1 VRLLR
6 IRLTNFRGVA
16 DRELTFAEHGVTV
29 VEGPNE
35 SGKSS
40 TIEAFGLLLDELD
53 SSRKEAVRA
62 VKPRHSDASPEVEAE
77 FRVGGY
83 HAVYRKRWLRPLT
96 ELRILAPSPETL
108 TGREAHERVLAI
120 LNQATDYDLFKA
132 LRVLQDKPFD
142 VDRIAGS
149 ASLRAALD
157 AAAGGAPGLGD
168 GSEDTLVQRVEK
180 EFARYF
186 TAKNHQPTGEYR
198 TKLDACATA
207 TTEAADLAQTLARVE
222 ADTERHGEV
231 TARLTDLQQRLLTD
245 RGDVEKFGQRAK
257 HVETLR
263 ARRDGA
269 DALVDRASRDAE
281 LAAGAWEA
289 RQALVRS
296 VSDYQGEL
304 TTLEKQIAEHT
315 ELRTEADTR
324 RDAALAMH
332 RTADETHRLA
342 LRRYQEADADYR
354 WMRDAYELER
364 VRADREA
371 LAESDREVELAAA
384 ETAATEIDDRAVDAI
399 DKADRSVRDAR
410 TAIEVAAATVRV
422 ERLGSAVVTVS
433 APDAL
438 ASAASGRTASTSALL
453 DAEQGGAGGSPG
465 SAGSAGSV
473 EAEQAGVAAVLGAH
487 TGLLDAEHAG
497 ASVPEARG
505 SAAESV
511 ALVPEARAAASH
523 PAAVSAS
530 VALGEPGAAPL
541 VRRITDHLVIEAE
554 GILRVTLA
562 PGASERELSTKLD
575 TAESA
580 LATLCLQTGVRDL
593 ASARVRLQRH
603 VEARAALAAAESA
616 RKKLSKDPAALAD
629 DQARLEARIDDHLE
643 RRDPTVLPP
652 VDRDEADTVAEHR
665 RAESEET
672 AANLDRASDA
682 LRLTEARANEL
693 AADAQKRAGRAEHLA
708 AEYEAAESRL
718 AQARLAAA
726 DPVVEER
733 DADAA
738 KALTTAVQDRAAHEA
753 AYREAEP
760 DQVELLLRNAR
771 DVVARTES
779 EIAGARSD
787 LQHLAGRLDAVGDD
801 LADRHREGEARRAAA
816 ERDLA
821 SVTARAEAAQLL
833 RKTILDRREEA
844 TRAYQ
849 GPFKEQ
855 VERFG
860 RLVFGATFG
869 VTVDADLRVAA
880 RTLDGRTDPYAELS
894 TGAREAV
901 AMCVRLACAAL
912 VGPDGG
918 VPVIID
924 DALGAADPGRRRML
938 GALLA
943 HAGSAAGAANAL
955 SPASPASAGSA
966 TVPGS
971 RNTPDTPPTP
981 TQIIVFTCDP
991 DRYRAV
997 GSAQVRSLGHNDD
1010 RDESPAP

>member
-1 VRLLR
+1 MRLLR

-62 VKPRHSDASPEVEAE
+62 VKPRHSDASPEAEAE

-83 HAVYRKRWLRPLT
+83 HLLYRKRWLRPLT
-96 ELRILAPSPETL
+96 ELRILAPAPETL

-157 AAAGGAPGLGD
+157 AAAGGAGPGD

-180 EFARYF
+180 EFTRYF
-186 TAKNHQPTGEYR
+186 TPRNHQPTGEYR
-198 TKLDACATA
+198 TALDAHTAATA
-207 TTEAADLAQTLARVE
+207 EATDLAATLARVE

-231 TARLTDLQQRLLTD
+231 TARLADLQQRLLAD
-245 RGDVEKFGQRAK
+245 RGDLEQLGQRAK
-257 HVETLR
+257 NVETLR
-263 ARRDGA
+263 TRRDGA
-269 DALVDRASRDAE
+269 DALVERASRDAD
-281 LAAGAWEA
+281 LAAAAWTA
-289 RQALVRS
+289 RQALVRGM
-296 VSDYQGEL
+296 SDYEGEL
-304 TTLEKQIAEHT
+304 TTLRDQIAAHA
-315 ELRTEADTR
+315 ELRADADTR
-324 RDAALAMH
+324 RTGAQAMH
-332 RTADETHRLA
+332 QSADEAHRLA
-342 LRRYQEADADYR
+342 LRGYQAADADYR
-354 WMRDAYELER
+354 WMRDAHELER

-371 LAESDREVELAAA
+371 LAEADREVEAAAA
-384 ETAATEIDDRAVDAI
+384 ESAATEIDDRAVDAI
-399 DKADRSVRDAR
+399 DQADRSVRDAR
-410 TAIEVAAATVRV
+410 TTIEVAAATVRV
-422 ERLGSAVVTVS
+422 ERLGGAVVTVTE
-433 APDAL
+433 A
-438 ASAASGRTASTSALL
+438 R
-453 DAEQGGAGGSPG
+453 GA
-465 SAGSAGSV
+465 
-473 EAEQAGVAAVLGAH
+473 
-487 TGLLDAEHAG
+487 
-497 ASVPEARG
+497 VPEARDGLEASQAAAMPSLPLSESSAAPAG
-505 SAAESV
+505 SADSQAGLS
-511 ALVPEARAAASH
+511 AADSLTAGPATAASAAAIPEARAGAATTIATTTIATT
-523 PAAVSAS
+523 PD
-530 VALGEPGAAPL
+530 LAAPL
-541 VRRITDHLVIEAE
+541 IRRITDPLVIEAE
-554 GILRVTLA
+554 GILRITLA
-562 PGASERELSTKLD
+562 PGASERELRAKLD
-575 TAESA
+575 AAESA
-580 LATLCLQTGVRDL
+580 LVALCHQTGVRDL
-593 ASARVRLQRH
+593 AAARIRQQRH
-603 VEARAALAAAESA
+603 VEARAALVAAESA
-616 RKKLSKDPAALAD
+616 RKRLSKDPAALAD
-629 DQARLEARIDDHLE
+629 EQARLEARIADHLD
-643 RRDPTVLPP
+643 RRDGSVLPP
-652 VDRDEADTVAEHR
+652 ADRDEAETVAEHR

-672 AANLDRASDA
+672 AANLDRVADA
-682 LRLTEARANEL
+682 LRSAEARANEL
-693 AADAQKRAGRAEHLA
+693 VAEAQKLAGRAEHLA
-708 AEYEAAESRL
+708 AEHEAARVRL
-718 AQARLAAA
+718 AEARAAA
-726 DPVVEER
+726 EDQVIEQR

-738 KALTTAVQDRAAHEA
+738 KALAAAVQDRAAHDA

-760 DQVELLLRNAR
+760 DQVALLLGNAR
-771 DVVARTES
+771 DVVGRTES
-779 EIAGARSD
+779 EIAEARAE
-787 LQHLAGRLDAVGDD
+787 LQHLAGRLDTVGDD
-801 LADRHREGEARRAAA
+801 LADRHREAEARRDAA
-816 ERDLA
+816 EREKD
-821 SVTARAEAAQLL
+821 SVTARAEAARLL
-833 RKTILDRREEA
+833 RDTLLRRRDEA

-860 RLVFGATFG
+860 RLVFGASFG

-943 HAGSAAGAANAL
+943 HAGSPAGASAGAAVVAG
-955 SPASPASAGSA
+955 AADAASAA
-966 TVPGS
+966 AAPE
-971 RNTPDTPPTP
+971 TPPEP

-997 GSAQVRSLGHNDD
+997 GSAQVRSLGHNND
-1010 RDESPAP
+1010 RDESPAS

>member
-1 VRLLR
+1 MRLLR
-6 IRLTNFRGVA
+6 IRLRNFRGVA

-62 VKPRHSDASPEVEAE
+62 VKPRHSDASPEAEAE

-83 HAVYRKRWLRPLT
+83 HLLYRKRWLRPLT

-157 AAAGGAPGLGD
+157 AAAGGAGPGEAG
-168 GSEDTLVQRVEK
+168 EDTLVQRVEK
-180 EFARYF
+180 EFTRYF
-186 TAKNHQPTGEYR
+186 TPKNQQPTGEYR
-198 TKLDACATA
+198 TALDAHTAATA
-207 TTEAADLAQTLARVE
+207 EATDLATTLARVE

-231 TARLTDLQQRLLTD
+231 TARLADLRQRLLAD
-245 RGDVEKFGQRAK
+245 RGDLEQLGQRAK
-257 HVETLR
+257 NVETLR

-269 DALVDRASRDAE
+269 DALVERASRDAD
-281 LAAGAWEA
+281 LAAAAWAA
-289 RQALVRS
+289 RQALVRGM
-296 VSDYQGEL
+296 SDYEGEL
-304 TTLEKQIAEHT
+304 TTLRDQIAAHA
-315 ELRTEADTR
+315 ELRTDADTR
-324 RDAALAMH
+324 RAGAQAMH
-332 RTADETHRLA
+332 QSADEAHRQA
-342 LRRYQEADADYR
+342 LRSYQAADADYG
-354 WMRDAYELER
+354 WMRDAHELER

-371 LAESDREVELAAA
+371 LAEANREVEAAAA
-384 ETAATEIDDRAVDAI
+384 ESAATEIDDRAVDAI
-399 DKADRSVRDAR
+399 DQADRSVRDAR
-410 TAIEVAAATVRV
+410 TTIEVAAATVRV
-422 ERLGSAVVTVS
+422 ERLGGAVVTVTE
-433 APDAL
+433 ARGPGD
-438 ASAASGRTASTSALL
+438 
-453 DAEQGGAGGSPG
+453 SPT
-465 SAGSAGSV
+465 
-473 EAEQAGVAAVLGAH
+473 VA
-487 TGLLDAEHAG
+487 
-497 ASVPEARG
+497 VPEARDG
-505 SAAESV
+505 SAASQVAAMAGLPLSEPSAVLAGSAESQAGPNAAGSLAAEPAGAASAAAASLDGPRAV
-511 ALVPEARAAASH
+511 ATATAVPEARTD
-523 PAAVSAS
+523 
-530 VALGEPGAAPL
+530 LTAPL
-541 VRRITDHLVIEAE
+541 IRRITDPLVIEAE

-562 PGASERELSTKLD
+562 PGASERELRAKLD
-575 TAESA
+575 AAESTLVA
-580 LATLCLQTGVRDL
+580 LCHQTGVRDL
-593 ASARVRLQRH
+593 AAARIRQQRH
-603 VEARAALAAAESA
+603 VEARAALVAAESA
-616 RKKLSKDPAALAD
+616 RKRLSKDPAALAD
-629 DQARLEARIDDHLE
+629 EQARLEARIADHLD
-643 RRDPTVLPP
+643 RRDASVLPP
-652 VDRDEADTVAEHR
+652 ADRDEAETVAEHR

-672 AANLDRASDA
+672 AANLDRAADA
-682 LRLTEARANEL
+682 LRSAEARANEL
-693 AADAQKRAGRAEHLA
+693 VAEAQKLAGRAEHLA
-708 AEYEAAESRL
+708 AEHEAARVRL
-718 AQARLAAA
+718 AEARAAA
-726 DPVVEER
+726 EDQVVEQR
-733 DADAA
+733 DGEAA
-738 KALTTAVQDRAAHEA
+738 KALAAAVRDRAAHDA

-760 DQVELLLRNAR
+760 DQVALLLGNAR
-771 DVVARTES
+771 DVVGRTES
-779 EIAGARSD
+779 EIAEARAE
-787 LQHLAGRLDAVGDD
+787 LQHLAGRLDTVGDD
-801 LADRHREGEARRAAA
+801 LADRHREAEARRDAA
-816 ERDLA
+816 EREKD

-833 RKTILDRREEA
+833 RDTLLRRRDEA

-860 RLVFGATFG
+860 RLVFGASFG

-880 RTLDGRTDPYAELS
+880 RTLDGRTDPYTELS

-943 HAGSAAGAANAL
+943 HAGSPAG
-955 SPASPASAGSA
+955 AGSA
-966 TVPGS
+966 GAVGAASAAAGVATA
-971 RNTPDTPPTP
+971 RETPPEP

-997 GSAQVRSLGHNDD
+997 GSAQVRSLGHNND

>member
-1 VRLLR
+1 MRLLR
-6 IRLTNFRGVA
+6 IRLTDFRGVA

-83 HAVYRKRWLRPLT
+83 HVVYRKRWLRPLT

-157 AAAGGAPGLGD
+157 AAAGGAPGLGAA
-168 GSEDTLVQRVEK
+168 GEDTLVQRVEK

-198 TKLDACATA
+198 TKLDAATTATA
-207 TTEAADLAQTLARVE
+207 EAAELAATLARVE
-222 ADTERHGEV
+222 ADTERHGEL

-281 LAAGAWEA
+281 LAAGAREA

-296 VSDYQGEL
+296 VSDYQNEL
-304 TTLEKQIAEHT
+304 ATLDKQIAAHT
-315 ELRTEADTR
+315 ELRTEADDR

-332 RTADETHRLA
+332 RTADEAHRQA

-354 WMRDAYELER
+354 WMRDAYELDR
-364 VRADREA
+364 VRTDREA

-399 DKADRSVRDAR
+399 DQADRSVRDAR

-433 APDAL
+433 AADAP
-438 ASAASGRTASTSALL
+438 AA
-453 DAEQGGAGGSPG
+453 
-465 SAGSAGSV
+465 
-473 EAEQAGVAAVLGAH
+473 
-487 TGLLDAEHAG
+487 
-497 ASVPEARG
+497 VPEARSSEG
-505 SAAESV
+505 ES
-511 ALVPEARAAASH
+511 LGQVPEARAAASH
-523 PAAVSAS
+523 HAATPTAV
-530 VALGEPGAAPL
+530 VLEEPLADPL

-562 PGASERELSTKLD
+562 PGASERELRAELD
-575 TAESA
+575 AAEAS
-580 LATLCLQTGVRDL
+580 LATLCLQAGVRDL

-603 VEARAALAAAESA
+603 VEARAALSAAESA
-616 RKKLSKDPAALAD
+616 REKLSKDPAALAD
-629 DQARLEARIDDHLE
+629 EQARLEARIADHLD
-643 RRDPTVLPP
+643 RRDPSVLPP
-652 VDRDEADTVAEHR
+652 VDRDEADTVAELR

-672 AANLDRASDA
+672 AANLERASDA
-682 LRLTEARANEL
+682 RRLAEARANEL
-693 AADAQKRAGRAEHLA
+693 AADAQKLAGRAEYLA
-708 AEYEAAESRL
+708 AEYEAAAARL

-726 DPVVEER
+726 DPVVEQR

-738 KALTTAVQDRAAHEA
+738 KAHASAVQDRAAHEA

-760 DQVELLLRNAR
+760 EQVELLLRNAR

-779 EIAGARSD
+779 EIKDTREA

-801 LADRHREGEARRAAA
+801 LADRHREAEARRDAA

-833 RKTILDRREEA
+833 HETLLRRRDEA

-869 VTVDADLRVAA
+869 VTVDADLRIAA

-924 DALGAADPGRRRML
+924 DALGAADPGRRSRL
-938 GALLA
+938 GALLS
-943 HAGSAAGAANAL
+943 HAGG
-955 SPASPASAGSA
+955 AGS
-966 TVPGS
+966 
-971 RNTPDTPPTP
+971 TPEP
-981 TQIIVFTCDP
+981 TQIIIFTCDP

-1010 RDESPAP
+1010 RDESAAQ

>member
-1 VRLLR
+1 MRLLR
-6 IRLTNFRGVA
+6 IRLTDFRGVA

-83 HAVYRKRWLRPLT
+83 HLVYRKRWLRPLT

-157 AAAGGAPGLGD
+157 TAAGGASGPGAAD
-168 GSEDTLVQRVEK
+168 EDTLVQRVEK

-186 TAKNHQPTGEYR
+186 TAKNRQPTGEYR
-198 TKLDACATA
+198 TKLDASATA
-207 TTEAADLAQTLARVE
+207 TSEAAELAATLARVE

-245 RGDVEKFGQRAK
+245 RGDVEKYGRRAK

-289 RQALVRS
+289 RQALVQS

-304 TTLEKQIAEHT
+304 ATLTTQIAAHA
-315 ELRTEADTR
+315 ELRTEADDR
-324 RDAALAMH
+324 RTGALAMH
-332 RTADETHRLA
+332 RTADEAHRHA

-371 LAESDREVELAAA
+371 LSESDREVELAAA

-410 TAIEVAAATVRV
+410 TTIEVAAATVRV

-433 APDAL
+433 AADAL
-438 ASAASGRTASTSALL
+438 AAGSSGMLGTEQTSQSAAAALPEARAAGSLAAEQTGATAVLAAHAGLL
-453 DAEQGGAGGSPG
+453 DAEQ
-465 SAGSAGSV
+465 
-473 EAEQAGVAAVLGAH
+473 
-487 TGLLDAEHAG
+487 AG
-497 ASVPEARG
+497 ASVPEARAG
-505 SAAESV
+505 AAAS
-511 ALVPEARAAASH
+511 LIPEARTVAALAD
-523 PAAVSAS
+523 
-530 VALGEPGAAPL
+530 PL

-554 GILRVTLA
+554 GVLRVTLA
-562 PGASERELSTKLD
+562 PGASERELRAELD
-575 TAESA
+575 TAEAA
-580 LATLCLQTGVRDL
+580 LATLCLQAGVRDL

-629 DQARLEARIDDHLE
+629 EQARLEARIADHLD
-643 RRDPTVLPP
+643 RRDPSVLPP
-652 VDRDEADTVAEHR
+652 VDRDEADTVAELR

-672 AANLDRASDA
+672 AANLERASDA
-682 LRLTEARANEL
+682 LRLAEVRANEL
-693 AADAQKRAGRAEHLA
+693 AAEAQKLAGRAEHLA
-708 AEYEAAESRL
+708 AEYEAAGARL

-738 KALTTAVQDRAAHEA
+738 KALATAVQDRAAHEA

-760 DQVELLLRNAR
+760 EQVELLLRNAR
-771 DVVARTES
+771 DVVGRTES
-779 EIAGARSD
+779 EIKDTREA

-801 LADRHREGEARRAAA
+801 LADRHREAEARRDAA

-833 RKTILDRREEA
+833 HETLLRRRDEA

-860 RLVFGATFG
+860 RLVFGASFG
-869 VTVDADLRVAA
+869 VAVDADLRIAS

-938 GALLA
+938 GALLN
-943 HAGSAAGAANAL
+943 HAGG
-955 SPASPASAGSA
+955 AGS
-966 TVPGS
+966 
-971 RNTPDTPPTP
+971 TPEP
-981 TQIIVFTCDP
+981 TQIIIFTCDP

-997 GSAQVRSLGHNDD
+997 GSAQVRSLGHNND
-1010 RDESPAP
+1010 RDESAAQ

>member
-1 VRLLR
+1 MRLLR
-6 IRLTNFRGVA
+6 IRLTDFRGVA

-83 HAVYRKRWLRPLT
+83 HVVYRKRWLRPLT
-96 ELRILAPSPETL
+96 ELRVLAPSPETL
-108 TGREAHERVLAI
+108 TGREAHERVLAM

-157 AAAGGAPGLGD
+157 AAAGGASGLGD

-186 TAKNHQPTGEYR
+186 TAKNRQPTGEYR
-198 TKLDACATA
+198 TKQDAAATA
-207 TTEAADLAQTLARVE
+207 TAEAAELAATLARVE
-222 ADTERHGEV
+222 ADTERHGDL

-289 RQALVRS
+289 RQALVQS

-304 TTLEKQIAEHT
+304 TALDKHIAAHT
-315 ELRTEADTR
+315 ELRAEADTR
-324 RDAALAMH
+324 RNGALAMH
-332 RTADETHRLA
+332 RTADETHRQA

-364 VRADREA
+364 VRADRES

-433 APDAL
+433 AADAL
-438 ASAASGRTASTSALL
+438 AA
-453 DAEQGGAGGSPG
+453 
-465 SAGSAGSV
+465 
-473 EAEQAGVAAVLGAH
+473 
-487 TGLLDAEHAG
+487 
-497 ASVPEARG
+497 VPEARSG
-505 SAAESV
+505 EGESL
-511 ALVPEARAAASH
+511 AQVPEARAAVTQH
-523 PAAVSAS
+523 AATPTS
-530 VALGEPGAAPL
+530 VALEDPGADPL

-562 PGASERELSTKLD
+562 PGASERELRAELD
-575 TAESA
+575 TAESS

-629 DQARLEARIDDHLE
+629 EQARLEARIADHLD
-643 RRDPTVLPP
+643 RRDPSALPP
-652 VDRDEADTVAEHR
+652 VDRDEADTVAELR

-672 AANLDRASDA
+672 AANLARASDA
-682 LRLTEARANEL
+682 LRLAEARANEL
-693 AADAQKRAGRAEHLA
+693 AADAQKLAGRAEHLA
-708 AEYEAAESRL
+708 AEHEAAGARL

-726 DPVVEER
+726 DPAVEER

-760 DQVELLLRNAR
+760 EQVELLLRNAR

-779 EIAGARSD
+779 EIKDTREA

-801 LADRHREGEARRAAA
+801 LADRHREAEARREAA

-833 RKTILDRREEA
+833 HETLLRRRDEA

-860 RLVFGATFG
+860 RLVFGASFG
-869 VTVDADLRVAA
+869 VTVDADLRIAS

-901 AMCVRLACAAL
+901 AMCARLACAAL

-938 GALLA
+938 GALLN
-943 HAGSAAGAANAL
+943 HAGSA
-955 SPASPASAGSA
+955 GS
-966 TVPGS
+966 TS
-971 RNTPDTPPTP
+971 EP
-981 TQIIVFTCDP
+981 TQIIIFTCDP

-997 GSAQVRSLGHNDD
+997 GSAQVRSLGHNND
-1010 RDESPAP
+1010 RDESAAQ